1 MIGSTIRHYAID
13 GRLGSGG
20 MGTVYRA
27 RDTLLKRTV
36 AIKVLAASDPESARR
51 LLHEARAASAL
62 NHPNIVTIYAV
73 EQQEETAFIVMEH
86 VEGQSLEQAI
96 PPEGLPVDRMLEYG
110 RDIADALAEAH
121 AHGIVHRDV
130 KPANVMI
137 TAAGRAK
144 VLDFGIAR
152 QTSLPDA
159 RTQTLTVGTLS
170 AGGAVAGTP
179 GYLAPEQLTGAQAG
193 PRSDLFGLGAV
204 MYHMLAGR
212 PPFVGETIWSVMDA
226 TLRQS
231 PTPLTRLRSDVP
243 ASLDRAVS
251 TCLEKEPGGRFG
263 SATEVSQVLD
273 AVRRERV
280 GPAASRRSKVSRWIV
295 AATLVLA
302 LGAAGVLAW
311 LRVQEDRVRWAR
323 ETAIPEI
330 TRLAD
335 AGDFM
340 AAYRLAQ
347 RALATAPNDPQVRS
361 AVDSFLLPSD
371 VTSDPPG
378 ADVAVRAYSGQD
390 EGWIDMGSTPV
401 TVRLPM
407 TLMRWR
413 FTKEGYDTLEIAP
426 NPRPLGAVRLM
437 PVGTSPSDMVY
448 VPAVPFELESRRTS
462 VALGEYW
469 IDKFEVTN
477 RQFKAFLD
485 AGGYKDRKYW
495 TEPFRKDGRVL
506 SWEEGIAEFRD
517 PTGRTGPSTWDVGTY
532 RDGEGEWPVSGV
544 SWYEAAAYAAF
555 AGKSLP
561 TVYHWYSASGAF
573 RVFSEILR
581 FSNFGGRGTTR
592 VGSTGGIGPYGTD
605 DMAGNVKEWTWN
617 ESSEGHRFVLGGAW
631 YEPPYQFRDEDARK
645 PFERGSGF
653 GFRCVRYVS
662 SPDDRLMA
670 PIATLE
676 PDPALLIPASDEV
689 YQTYRRL
696 YEYDAVPLEETIDER
711 DDSLPHWIVQR
722 VSFRAAY
729 GTERVPVVLFLPRAA
744 KPPYQVVVH
753 FPGSNA
759 VRMQSSRPLTL
770 QWVEFLLRDGR
781 AVAYPIYQQ
790 TYERRRPVP
799 PGGAAANPS
808 FAREISIQRGLDVR
822 RTVDYLASR
831 PDIDASRVALYGL
844 SLGAQLAPVYL
855 ATEPRFKTGVLLG
868 GGFETWTM
876 PPEADPVHFAPRV
889 RQPVLMVNGREDFD
903 LPYRTA
909 QLPLL
914 KALGTPEPD
923 KRHATLEGG
932 HMPPEPQLV
941 FKEILNWLDKYLG
954 PVAK

>member
-13 GRLGSGG
+13 GRLGEGG

-36 AIKVLAASDPESARR
+36 AIKVLASSDPESARR

-73 EQQEETAFIVMEH
+73 EQQDETAFIVMEH
-86 VEGQSLEQAI
+86 VDGESLDRAI
-96 PPEGLPVDRMLEYG
+96 PPEGLAVDRVLDYS
-110 RDIADALAEAH
+110 RDIADALTEAH

-137 TAAGRAK
+137 ARSGRAK

-152 QTSLPDA
+152 QTPLPDA
-159 RTQTLTVGTLS
+159 RTRTVTIVD
-170 AGGAVAGTP
+170 AGLAGTP
-179 GYLAPEQLTGAQAG
+179 GYLAPEQLTGAAAG

-212 PPFVGETIWSVMDA
+212 PPFEGDTAWSVMDA
-226 TLRQS
+226 TVRV
-231 PTPLTRLRSDVP
+231 TPAALATRRPDVP
-243 ASLDRAVS
+243 AALERIVA
-251 TCLEKEPGGRFG
+251 TCLDKDPARRFG
-263 SATEVSQVLD
+263 SAAEVSQALETL
-273 AVRRERV
+273 RRERA
-280 GPAASRRSKVSRWIV
+280 GLAAPQRSGLSRSIV
-295 AATLVLA
+295 AAALA
-302 LGAAGVLAW
+302 LALVATGVLVW
-311 LRVQEDRVRWAR
+311 LRVRESRARWAR
-323 ETAIPEI
+323 ETAMPEI
-330 TRLAD
+330 TRLTET
-335 AGDFM
+335 GEFM

-347 RALATAPNDPQVRS
+347 RALANAPNDQPLR
-361 AVDSFLLPSD
+361 AAIDSFLLPGD
-371 VTSDPPG
+371 ITSSPPG

-390 EGWIDMGSTPV
+390 EGWIEIGKTPV
-401 TVRLPM
+401 TARLPM

-413 FTKEGYDTLEIAP
+413 FTKEGYEPLEIAP
-426 NPRPLGAVRLM
+426 NPRPTDVRML
-437 PVGTSPSDMVY
+437 PAGTSPADMVY
-448 VPAVPFELESRRTS
+448 VPAGPFELESRRTS

-477 RQFKAFLD
+477 RQFKTFVD
-485 AGGYKDRKYW
+485 AGGYRDRKYW

-506 SWEEGIAEFRD
+506 SWEDGIAQFRD
-517 PTGRTGPSTWDVGTY
+517 ATNRPGPSTWELGTY
-532 RDGEGEWPVSGV
+532 KDGEADLPASGV
-544 SWYEAAAYAAF
+544 SWYEAAAYASF

-573 RVFSEILR
+573 RVFSEILS
-581 FSNFGGRGTTR
+581 FSNFGGRGATR
-592 VGSTGGIGPYGTD
+592 VGSTGGLGPYGTY

-631 YEPPYQFRDEDARK
+631 NEPTYQFRDEDARK
-645 PFERGSGF
+645 PFERGPGF
-653 GFRCVRYVS
+653 GFRCVRVPVP
-662 SPDDRLMA
+662 PDAALMA
-670 PIATLE
+670 SIATLE
-676 PDPALLIPASDEV
+676 PDPALLKPASDEV

-696 YEYDAVPLEETIDER
+696 YDYDPVPLDAKIDER
-711 DDSLPHWIVQR
+711 DESPPHWIAER

-729 GTERVPVVLFLPRAA
+729 GTERVPVVLFLPRSA
-744 KPPYQVVVH
+744 KPPYQVVIH

-759 VRMQSSRPLTL
+759 PRMQSSRSLVL
-770 QWVEFLLRDGR
+770 QWVEFLIRDGR

-799 PGGAAANPS
+799 PGGAASNQA
-808 FAREISIQRGLDVR
+808 FLREISLQRGLDVR

-831 PDIDASRVALYGL
+831 SDIDASRIAMYGL

-855 ATEPRFKTGVLLG
+855 ATEPRLRTGVLLA
-868 GGFETWTM
+868 GGFETWIM

-889 RQPVLMVNGREDFD
+889 RQPVLMVNGEDDFD

-909 QLPLL
+909 QLPLF
-914 KALGTPEPD
+914 KALGTPEAD
-923 KRHATLEGG
+923 KKLTVLKGG

-941 FKEILNWLDKYLG
+941 FKEILDWLDKYLG
-954 PVAK
+954 PVAR